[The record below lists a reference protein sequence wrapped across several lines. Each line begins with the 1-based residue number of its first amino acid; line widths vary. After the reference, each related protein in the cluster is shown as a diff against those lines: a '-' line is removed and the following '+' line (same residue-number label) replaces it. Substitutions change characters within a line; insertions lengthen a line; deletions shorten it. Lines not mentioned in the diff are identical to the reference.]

1 MSQKFLRLP
10 LRRARGNQPTY
21 QGVWAKHFTPPL
33 GRPLVTG
40 ITGDREMGLL
50 RGVSTS
56 APGLAHALPGPR
68 ECNETRP
75 PQTRLCGRAAAGIRS
90 RRNLARMWPQQEP
103 PAGLRRTPSG
113 VARRAGARAPAEAAG
128 VCRPGSL
135 RRACG
140 AGRCARQACRSVA
153 AAGARTGGRPE
164 RGARGGP
171 QRAAGQA
178 PVPLLQ
184 AGEVPER
191 RRLPVP
197 ALLETGHQ
205 FTTRQS

>member
-75 PQTRLCGRAAAGIRS
+75 QTRLCGRAAAGIRS
-90 RRNLARMWPQQEP
+90 RRNLARMLPQQEP

-113 VARRAGARAPAEAAG
+113 VALRAGLRPLKKCHTVSPRREVCHHKHNRFHAWVCYKSGDAPG
-128 VCRPGSL
+128 
-135 RRACG
+135 G
-140 AGRCARQACRSVA
+140 APPKMF
-153 AAGARTGGRPE
+153 GG
-164 RGARGGP
+164 
-171 QRAAGQA
+171 
-178 PVPLLQ
+178 L
-184 AGEVPER
+184 
-191 RRLPVP
+191 
-197 ALLETGHQ
+197 
-205 FTTRQS
+205 